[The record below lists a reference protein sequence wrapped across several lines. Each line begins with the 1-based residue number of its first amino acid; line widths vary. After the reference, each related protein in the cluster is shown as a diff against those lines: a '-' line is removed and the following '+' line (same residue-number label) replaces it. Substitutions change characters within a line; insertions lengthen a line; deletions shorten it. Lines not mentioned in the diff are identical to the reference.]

1 MKNFWMIV
9 KQVVKKSDIILLVLD
24 ARFPEMSNHP
34 ELESKAGTKP
44 IIYVLNKCDLVSKEE
59 VEKSKKLFRH
69 CVFISSRDHLGT
81 TMLKKKI
88 MEVAK
93 GEKVTVGV
101 VGYPNTG
108 KSSMINA
115 LRGRKG
121 ASTSA
126 MSGHTKGKQLLKV
139 SEKIYILDTPGVLP
153 YMEDDEIKLALIG
166 AIDFSKVKEPD
177 MVAMVLIEEKKDLI
191 CEYYDVENKGD
202 SDEVLEAIALRHNK
216 LKKKAELDTDAAA
229 RMIIKDWQRGKIKAR
244 P

>member
-1 MKNFWMIV
+1 MIV
-9 KQVVKKSDIILLVLD
+9 KKVVKKSDIVLLVLD

-34 ELESKAGTKP
+34 ELESKAGGKP

-69 CVFISSRDHLGT
+69 CVFISSKDHLGT

-88 MEVAK
+88 MEVAR

-115 LRGRKG
+115 LRGRRG

-153 YMEDDEIKLALIG
+153 YMENDEIKLALIG

-177 MVAMVLIEEKKDLI
+177 LVAQTLIEEKTGLV
-191 CEYYDVENKGD
+191 CEHYGVENEGECD
-202 SDEVLEAIALRHNK
+202 DILEAIALRYKK
-216 LKKKAELDTDAAA
+216 LKKKAEPDLDVTA
-229 RMIIKDWQRGKIKAR
+229 RMIIMDWQRGKIRAR